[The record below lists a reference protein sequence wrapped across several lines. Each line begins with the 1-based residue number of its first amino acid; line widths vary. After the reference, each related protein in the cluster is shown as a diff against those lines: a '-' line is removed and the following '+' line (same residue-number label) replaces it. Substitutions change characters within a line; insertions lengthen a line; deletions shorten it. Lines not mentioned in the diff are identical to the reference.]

1 MDFKELRLPLLNLR
15 KNIIKVLI
23 NFSCGLETFKTAN
36 QKYMF
41 DALVKFEYGIDEYSN
56 NELVRWTSL

>member
-23 NFSCGLETFKTAN
+23 NFSCGLETFKTTN